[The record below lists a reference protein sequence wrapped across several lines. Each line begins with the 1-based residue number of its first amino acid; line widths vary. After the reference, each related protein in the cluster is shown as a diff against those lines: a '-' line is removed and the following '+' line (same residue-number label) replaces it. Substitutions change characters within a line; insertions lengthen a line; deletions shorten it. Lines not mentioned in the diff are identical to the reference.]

1 MEFDLEDPLANFKEH
16 QNYTISQLFASES
29 DHMPSPNSLALT
41 HSHVLFRCEAVSL
54 ILQVK
59 FKFCYVML
67 FQVQFSCNLDPFV
80 TYLAINY
87 LYRFMSRQEIPGKLW
102 LLRHVAISCLSLA
115 SKMKNI
121 SLSLSDIQKQ
131 GCVLEAQCVHRMEL
145 IILGALNWR
154 MRSITP
160 FPFLH
165 FFLSLAELKDQ
176 ALKEAL
182 KERASEIIF
191 NAQNDIK
198 LLEYKPSTIAASALM
213 YASHELLSSRQY
225 SILRASNTACEYLDE
240 ETLSNCF
247 KLIQEMV
254 RMEAK
259 ESMVNTT
266 TSFLS
271 TETPMSVLERSIKR
285 HRI

>member
-54 ILQVK
+54 ILQV
-59 FKFCYVML
+59 
-67 FQVQFSCNLDPFV
+67 QFSCNLDPFV

-87 LYRFMSRQEIPGKLW
+87 LYRFMSRQEIPQGKLW

-271 TETPMSVLERSIKR
+271 TETPVSVLERSIKR